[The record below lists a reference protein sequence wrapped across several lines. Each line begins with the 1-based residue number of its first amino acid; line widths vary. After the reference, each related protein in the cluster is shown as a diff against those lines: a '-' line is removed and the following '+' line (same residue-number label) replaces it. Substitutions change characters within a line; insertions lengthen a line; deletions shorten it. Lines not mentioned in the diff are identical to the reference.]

1 MRTTLM
7 SLALSLA
14 TGLFAAAAEADT
26 AFPVHG
32 NWCGPM
38 HSGGPVHDPL
48 DAACRRHDICYGQV
62 RNLDCG
68 CDLIFMDELR
78 HLSWPSQAAYLKG
91 RAVYEAIAVVPCFGT
106 TQQQA
111 TKLAWLR
118 NDTAGAVARGREARG
133 AAFERVMRLIGTGLA
148 NAYMVEE

>member
-1 MRTTLM
+1 MRTILLG
-7 SLALSLA
+7 LAVS
-14 TGLFAAAAEADT
+14 LFAATAEAGT
-26 AFPVHG
+26 ALPVHG
-32 NWCGPM
+32 NWCGPS
-38 HSGGPVHDPL
+38 HGGGAVLDPL
-48 DAACRRHDICYGQV
+48 DAACRRHDICFDNT
-62 RNLDCG
+62 RTFDCG
-68 CDLIFMDELR
+68 CDLEFMDELR
-78 HLSWPSQAAYLKG
+78 RRSWPSQALYLKG

-148 NAYMVEE
+148 NAYMVDE